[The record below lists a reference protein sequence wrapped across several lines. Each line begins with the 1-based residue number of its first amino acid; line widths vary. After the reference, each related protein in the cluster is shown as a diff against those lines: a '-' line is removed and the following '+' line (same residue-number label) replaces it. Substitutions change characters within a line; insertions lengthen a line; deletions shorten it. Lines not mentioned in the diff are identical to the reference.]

1 MNINF
6 AELSKSYKG
15 KTVFE
20 KICGQ
25 INEGDKIGLIGANGV
40 GKTTLA
46 KILAGSER
54 KDSGTITYF
63 PSYINVL
70 YIEQY
75 PAFDD
80 NTTVYDAA
88 INVALKF
95 SSNTVDVSALAKKA
109 LLEVGLKQDKW
120 KQRAIDLSGGEKTK
134 LSLCKALVSEYDFLI
149 LDEPTNHL
157 DMRSLAW
164 LEEFILSI
172 NKPILVI
179 SHDRYFLDNVANK
192 IWELTSRKL
201 KSYKGN
207 YSSYKM
213 QKEIEIISLTK
224 EYNKQQMK
232 ISQLHQEINERRSW
246 YNSAHKAAG
255 TNDFYRSKAKK
266 HAKVLKAKQKQL
278 ERIENEKIE
287 KPEKPVSPAF
297 EIINKSIIGKKFPK
311 FFVLGENLCKRF
323 GDRQIFQDASFNIR
337 PKDKI
342 ALLGE
347 NGVGKTTLLKII
359 CGLDK
364 DFSGKLEINPSVKIG
379 YFAQE
384 LENLNNEA
392 TILDDLLVEGHTVLE
407 VRLLLASLLFR
418 GDDVFKKI
426 ENLSMGEKGRVAFA
440 RLILSSANLLVLD
453 EATNYMDIESK
464 EKIEEVL
471 EEFEGSIIFV
481 SHDRYFVKRLASR
494 IFSIEDK
501 QLNCFEGDFE
511 YYLAK
516 QRDQETQREIGADY
530 RIINENIQRLE
541 LELAFLSGKLNETL
555 DEEEK
560 VKLNE
565 KFLAV
570 ARKLKENREL
580 LRKP

>member
-15 KTVFE
+15 KAIFE
-20 KICGQ
+20 KISGQ
-25 INEGDKIGLIGANGV
+25 INDGDKIGLIGVNGI

-46 KILAGSER
+46 KILAGLEE
-54 KDSGTITYF
+54 KDGGTIAHS
-63 PSYINVL
+63 PSYIKVL

-75 PAFDD
+75 PLFGE
-80 NTTVYDAA
+80 NITVYDEAF
-88 INVALKF
+88 NVALKF
-95 SSNTVDVSALAKKA
+95 YGNAVEASAIAKKC
-109 LLEVGLKQDKW
+109 LLEVGLKESKW
-120 KQRAIDLSGGEKTK
+120 QQKAKSLSGGEKTK
-134 LSLCKALVSEYDFLI
+134 LSLYKAFVGEYDFLI

-157 DMRSLAW
+157 DMESLAW
-164 LEEFILSI
+164 LEEFVLNISR
-172 NKPILVI
+172 PILVI
-179 SHDRYFLDNVANK
+179 SHDRYFLDKVANK
-192 IWELTSRKL
+192 IWELTPKELRT
-201 KSYKGN
+201 YKGN
-207 YSSYKM
+207 YSSYKI
-213 QKEIEIISLTK
+213 QKENEIKSLTR
-224 EYNKQQMK
+224 EYNKQQMR
-232 ISQLHQEINERRSW
+232 ISQLKQEINERRSW

-266 HAKVLKAKQKQL
+266 HAKVLKAKQRQL
-278 ERIENEKIE
+278 ERIENQKVD

-297 EIINKSIIGKKFPK
+297 EVINKSIIGKKFPK
-311 FFVLGENLCKRF
+311 FIVQGKNLCKSF
-323 GDRQIFQDASFNIR
+323 GDRQIFKDVSFNIK

-364 DFSGKLEINPSVKIG
+364 DFSGQLEISPSVKIG

-384 LENLNNEA
+384 LDNLNNEA
-392 TILDDLLVEGHTVLE
+392 TIFDDVLVEGHTAQE
-407 VRLLLASLLFR
+407 VRLLLAGLLFR

-426 ENLSMGEKGRVAFA
+426 GNLSMGEKGRVAFA
-440 RLILSSANLLVLD
+440 KLILSGASLLVLD
-453 EATNYMDIESK
+453 EATNYMDIVSK

-481 SHDRYFVKRLASR
+481 SHDRYFVRRLANR
-494 IFSIEDK
+494 IFTIENK
-501 QLNCFEGDFE
+501 TLNCFEGDYE

-516 QRDQETQREIGADY
+516 RKDQEAQKEIGADY
-530 RIINENIQRLE
+530 RIISENIQRLE
-541 LELAFLSGKLNETL
+541 LELAFLSGKLNETV

-560 VKLNE
+560 EKLNE

-570 ARKLKENREL
+570 ARELNKNREL
-580 LRKP
+580 LRKS